1 MHTDDP
7 NGQQDFNST
16 AIHIEINII
25 PDLTAGKQDYDRRI
39 GITDD
44 MIQEGTEGFVVMLEV
59 LEGSNVDI
67 VDGYLRII
75 IINDDDGK
83 CYF

>member
-7 NGQQDFNST
+7 DGQQDFDST
-16 AIHIEINII
+16 AIEINII
-25 PDLTAGKQDYDRRI
+25 PDLAAEKQDYDRRI

-59 LEGSNVDI
+59 VGNSSVVI

-75 IINDDDGK
+75 RINDNDGK